1 MTKINFRGVYAAAVT
16 PLTSDFKPDVES
28 FPEFLDFLAYR
39 GCHGA
44 LILGTTGEGPSFSYS
59 ERELIF
65 QAAINVKKVH
75 TNFLL
80 LAGTGSPS
88 LIDTIKYTQL
98 AFEVGMDGVVVIPP
112 YYYKNISDEGLFSW
126 YNRVIAESVPADG
139 ALFGYH
145 IPQVSQIPLSIKLL
159 KRLKNEFPNQF
170 MGIKN
175 SSNDPLH
182 AQELGE
188 SFADDLIIFT
198 GNDHL
203 FQMSLAVGA
212 SGCITA
218 PANLFSEDLRMIW
231 DSHQS
236 GKQALEAQERIDN
249 SRSIID
255 RYGPAAPLIKAL
267 LARRYAFPRW
277 EVRQPLLSLS
287 KDQEDQ
293 VIKDLGWSC

>member
-1 MTKINFRGVYAAAVT
+1 MPEINFRGVYAAAVT
-16 PLTSDFKPDVES
+16 PLTSDFNPDVES
-28 FPEFLDFLAYR
+28 FPEFLDFLAHR

-59 ERELIF
+59 ERELIY

-75 TNFLL
+75 NDFIL

-88 LIDTIKYTQL
+88 LKDTIQYTQL
-98 AFEVGMDGVVVIPP
+98 AFDLGMDGVVVIPP
-112 YYYKNISDEGLFSW
+112 YYFKNITDEGLFMW
-126 YNRVIAESVPADG
+126 YSQVIAESVPNDG

-145 IPQVSQIPLSIKLL
+145 IPQVSQISLSIELL

-170 MGIKN
+170 LGLKN

-182 AQELGE
+182 TQELGK
-188 SFADDLIIFT
+188 SFGEDLIIFT

-203 FQMSLAVGA
+203 FQMSLSFGA

-218 PANLFSEDLRMIW
+218 PANLFSEDLRIIW
-231 DSHQS
+231 DSHQNRTIS
-236 GKQALEAQERIDN
+236 QEAQEHITN
-249 SRSIID
+249 ARSILD

-277 EVRQPLLSLS
+277 EVRQPLLPLPI
-287 KDQEDQ
+287 DEEEQ
-293 VIKDLGWSC
+293 VSEDLGWSS